1 MFTWI
6 CPKCGGEVPPAYDD
20 CPRCAPKKAQPTQEV
35 AATPVA
41 TTEPSR
47 VELPRL
53 TTPEPVRQTQLPPP
67 PPPRE
72 HRGMSASLVAILAFG
87 GIAALL
93 ASLYLFVLPKQQH
106 AAAEPE
112 KAAAVAQEQ
121 PAPTNPFAKHLEVT
135 GVRLSGGAGGKLKV
149 HYVVV
154 NHSNASLPE
163 MKMVVTLASGDR
175 TYFEFPATVPSLG
188 PYEIKD
194 ETAAVTTNLKPYE
207 LPDWQMFRPKFRI
220 SE

>member
-35 AATPVA
+35 AAAPVA

-47 VELPRL
+47 IELPPVAA
-53 TTPEPVRQTQLPPP
+53 PEPVRQAPLTPP

-72 HRGMSASLVAILAFG
+72 HRGMSASLIAILAFG

-93 ASLYLFVLPKQQH
+93 AALYLFVLPKQQH

-112 KAAAVAQEQ
+112 KAATVTQEQ

-149 HYVVV
+149 HYIVV
-154 NHSNASLPE
+154 NHSNASLPP
-163 MKMVVTLASGDR
+163 MKMMVTLASADR
-175 TYFEFPATVPSLG
+175 TYFEFPAAVPSLG
-188 PYEIKD
+188 SRR
-194 ETAAVTTNLKPYE
+194 ALSRTNCLTGRCSGPS
-207 LPDWQMFRPKFRI
+207 
-220 SE
+220 SESPNSADRLSHRDH